1 MNRYYLILKGMNKDF
16 AISEFSTLWNLYL
29 EEKIKL
35 EQVQN
40 VLYTFKS
47 KHTISS
53 EETFLSRLTFT
64 NYLGLEL
71 FRGNS
76 FDEYKSILS
85 KLDFSFLE
93 GKTFGIEQKTFGQG
107 EIIPSKELA
116 HPIWDSLESPKVN
129 LKHPQTW
136 FVNFQLPN
144 SKDFIFTKGIYKNDK
159 EYLERM
165 PKLRPVAMPYT
176 LKSDMARAACN
187 LLNLKEE
194 SIVLDPFCGIGGILL
209 EAYDLGFEVMGN
221 DISFNDLELLRKN
234 FKHYYPKAQYSLT
247 CKDSSHPI
255 FAPNSID
262 GIVSDIPY
270 GRSSRKLG
278 IDLYKNFLE
287 NARNYLK
294 PGSRMVIIYAN
305 FVEFKE
311 LALQYFKEVQEIDQY
326 INKSMT
332 RHILVLEKK

>member
-1 MNRYYLILKGMNKDF
+1 MYTYYLILKGMNKDF

-29 EEKIKL
+29 DETIKL
-35 EQVQN
+35 YQVQN
-40 VLYTFKS
+40 VLYSFTS
-47 KHTISS
+47 KKKISQ
-53 EETFLSRLTFT
+53 EEEFLDRLTFT

-71 FRGNS
+71 YRGES
-76 FDEYKSILS
+76 FDEFQSTLL
-85 KLDFSFLE
+85 KLNFSFLE

-116 HPIWDSLESPKVN
+116 HPIWDSLKSPKVN
-129 LKHPQTW
+129 LNNPNYL
-136 FVNFQLPN
+136 FMNFQLPN
-144 SKDFIFTKGIYKNDK
+144 SKNFIFTQGLYKNDK

-187 LLNLKEE
+187 LLNLKPE
-194 SIVLDPFCGIGGILL
+194 SVVLDPFCGIGGILL

-234 FKHYYPKAQYSLT
+234 FKHYFPKAQYSLT
-247 CKDSSHPI
+247 CKDSSLPI

-270 GRSSRKLG
+270 GKCSRKLG
-278 IDLYKNFLE
+278 IDLYDNFLQQ
-287 NARNYLK
+287 AKSYLR

-305 FVEFKE
+305 FVEFKD
-311 LALQYFKEVQEIDQY
+311 LALTYFKEVQEIDQY

-332 RHILVLEKK
+332 RHILVLEKE